1 MYRFQQM
8 LFPSKP
14 EDFSDFCRRGF
25 HDCFNYLKRNGY
37 IKKSKLKRRLTFS
50 EEWHEAQLRRVKD
63 KKNQVVRKTVEAS
76 VTEHNPFADTMKS
89 TQKGF

>member
-1 MYRFQQM
+1 MFRFQQM

-25 HDCFNYLKRNGY
+25 HDCFNYLQRNGY

-50 EEWHEAQLRRVKD
+50 EEWHEAQLRRIKD
-63 KKNQVVRKTVEAS
+63 KKNQVVRKTIEAS
-76 VTEHNPFADTMKS
+76 VTEHKPFADTLKS